1 MAPAATLRLPLYK
14 SSTTM
19 PDARAHWRAVT
30 GQAAAARL
38 LSSSTYGRERRAG
51 SRDRRRR
58 RRPTRTSPRRNSAAR
73 LPLTAPPARR
83 SHCRR
88 AIVPT
93 AASRRCL
100 CHGGSRESALFLK
113 ARSSR
118 GRVRYRISGGAGARS
133 RCCSRGEPGVSR
145 SIKAAARRPSAA
157 FAPSGLRIVQ
167 GDPVAPPGAARLLS
181 AWHSNSAAASAR
193 TIAWSP
199 LQSPALPA
207 PCDESDRRR
216 PLRGKWAGP
225 LDAGRS
231 LASGHRPVGALSLDG
246 LLLTPPP
253 SVKTGFELARLD
265 GRIAPIPLLSTSG
278 ETLTIEESMNLE
290 GENGERRIC
299 RSRAR
304 MELRLGSIWCRRP
317 RRPAR
322 RSRAGIRG
330 RRARPPSELFPEQE
344 LVEQAKRRS
353 FTAEY
358 KAEDPRPGR
367 LVHQAG

>member
-1 MAPAATLRLPLYK
+1 MVYPGLWDPFCPLRCPSVRPPSRLVMAPAATLRLPLYK

-118 GRVRYRISGGAGARS
+118 GRVPLPHFGRS
-133 RCCSRGEPGVSR
+133 RRAQPLLQPWRTR
-145 SIKAAARRPSAA
+145 SLALDQSSSATTLGSFRPVRLADC
-157 FAPSGLRIVQ
+157 P

-253 SVKTGFELARLD
+253 SVKTG
-265 GRIAPIPLLSTSG
+265 LSS
-278 ETLTIEESMNLE
+278 
-290 GENGERRIC
+290 
-299 RSRAR
+299 
-304 MELRLGSIWCRRP
+304 LGWMGGS
-317 RRPAR
+317 R
-322 RSRAGIRG
+322 RSLSVNV
-330 RRARPPSELFPEQE
+330 RRDAHHRDL
-344 LVEQAKRRS
+344 
-353 FTAEY
+353 
-358 KAEDPRPGR
+358 
-367 LVHQAG
+367 